1 MANALLDNVQKLKGK
16 VPDISGG
23 GKIKTLVIAI
33 LFVVVAYLV
42 YLSVF
47 GRSEKKITKNVQSG
61 KKMQTIS
68 NEDIPINK
76 MTSNYTYSIW
86 IYVNN

>member
-42 YLSVF
+42 YLVMF
-47 GRSEKKITKNVQSG
+47 GKSEKKITKQFKVARRC
-61 KKMQTIS
+61 KPFLTMIS
-68 NEDIPINK
+68 LLIK
-76 MTSNYTYSIW
+76 
-86 IYVNN
+86 

>member
-1 MANALLDNVQKLKGK
+1 MNKKYHYFTIIIKKRICYKFIILLCYNIRYYNMANALLDNVQKLKGK

-42 YLSVF
+42 YLVMF
-47 GRSEKKITKNVQSG
+47 GKS
-61 KKMQTIS
+61 
-68 NEDIPINK
+68 
-76 MTSNYTYSIW
+76 
-86 IYVNN
+86 